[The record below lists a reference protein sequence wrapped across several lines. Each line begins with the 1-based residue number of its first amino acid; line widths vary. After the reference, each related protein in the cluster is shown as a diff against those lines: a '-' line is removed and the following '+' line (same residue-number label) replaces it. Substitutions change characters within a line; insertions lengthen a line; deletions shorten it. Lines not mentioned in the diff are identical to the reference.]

1 MAKFKKGQHI
11 RNKYNGSVYLITD
24 VLEASYVIECK
35 LINRSLPFIIPFEEE
50 DEWELTE
57 NSQEI
62 IKLLNTAKYLLRGH
76 KQNLNISWALEKINE
91 AIKIIKDKN
100 NENRIT

>member
-11 RNKYNGSVYLITD
+11 RNKYNGTVYLITD
-24 VLEASYVIECK
+24 VLEASYVIEGK
-35 LINRSLPFIIPFEEE
+35 LMNWLLPFESEN
-50 DEWELTE
+50 EWELTE

>member
-11 RNKYNGSVYLITD
+11 RNKYNGTVYLITD

-35 LINRSLPFIIPFEEE
+35 LINWLLPFESEN
-50 DEWELTE
+50 EWELTE

-62 IKLLNTAKYLLRGH
+62 IELLNTAKYLLRGH
-76 KQNLNISWALEKINE
+76 NQNLNIIWALEKINK
-91 AIKIIKDKN
+91 AIKLIKDKN
-100 NENRIT
+100 NGTL